1 MTSCFISVQIQEGV
15 LMTGGLFI
23 DSVHTSVQ
31 RTGTVEPR

>member
-1 MTSCFISVQIQEGV
+1 MFHISTNTG
-15 LMTGGLFI
+15 GGLFI